1 MTLVLS
7 AEFKDSNKE
16 QKEAATDEL
25 GQPNSR
31 CFLIAVDTV
40 HDALTL
46 AKPVDTSRQRVFMI
60 SLPQASS

>member
-25 GQPNSR
+25 GQPHSR
-31 CFLIAVDTV
+31 CFSIAVDTV
-40 HDALTL
+40 RDVLTIP
-46 AKPVDTSRQRVFMI
+46 KPVD
-60 SLPQASS
+60 LL